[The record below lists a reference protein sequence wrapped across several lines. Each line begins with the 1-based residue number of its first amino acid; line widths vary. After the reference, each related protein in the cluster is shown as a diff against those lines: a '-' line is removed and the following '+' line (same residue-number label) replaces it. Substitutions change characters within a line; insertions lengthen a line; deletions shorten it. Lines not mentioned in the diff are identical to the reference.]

1 MSEKNIGSN
10 LDEFLSEH
18 SMLDEANTVAV
29 NRVGAWQFEQELKA
43 RWAEVERGEVELIPA
58 AEVFADIRRKLQ

>member
-10 LDEFLSEH
+10 LVLSEH
-18 SMLDEANTVAV
+18 SMLDVANTVAV
-29 NRVGAWQFEQELKA
+29 NRVGAWQFEQELKTHC
-43 RWAEVERGEVELIPA
+43 AEIKRGEVELIPA